1 MKVSHFSAKH
11 PTIIAML
18 LIVLVVFGM
27 ISLRGMN
34 VEFISD
40 ISTPQIYV
48 IAVYPGA
55 GAEDVEQDVTRML
68 EDMFVTLPNFS
79 EVISSSSNSI
89 CVLQVMFHSGVDPYD
104 MLPEVRQRITEK
116 QDDFPDGM
124 SGLPFALVAG
134 SQMLPV
140 VSFSVE
146 GGNDIAKITDFVE
159 NTLRPRLTAI
169 PGVAEV
175 TTGGT
180 QELHAEVKLRLDDLL
195 AKKISALTV
204 YQAIMYGNVSLPAGN
219 VEFQGKDMSM
229 RYKGDFSS
237 VEDIKFLPIGQT
249 ENNEVIRIGDVADV
263 SLKYPREPYY
273 VTNDKS
279 KIITV
284 DITKRADGN
293 VLNIVN
299 AVKDIL
305 EKAAGEVG
313 NALQFEIITDNSATV
328 LASLKTVVT
337 SGISG
342 ILMAVIVVFLFLNNF
357 RTTMI
362 IGLSIPFSLLFTF
375 ICLKLA
381 GITVNLM
388 SLSGM
393 VVALGMIVDGSI
405 VMIEQVNR
413 YYAQKKKNGEGI
425 YTLNEC
431 IFTGSDEV
439 GTSIF
444 ASAATTMVVFIPI
457 SVLPGIVGGIL
468 RDIALTITFA
478 IFASFLAAVIVVP
491 FLMKVLL
498 SEDRTKVSEKN
509 TLFMRIVAKI
519 ESVYRKMLA
528 WSLNARKFIIVISF
542 SVMFISVFM
551 VGMVG
556 MTFLPSTDNS
566 EFFVNLDFPMGYTLE
581 QTHAKM
587 EKVKKIVY
595 DLVPEIKTTAFFSG
609 RGESVGQNLTSGN
622 GTSYQ
627 GYGQIVLVPVAERKR
642 DIHTIIRL
650 LQDELTQQIPDGK
663 ILVKNGGFD
672 RLLGFVS
679 DGGGFAMKLLGEDF
693 DLLYKTAK
701 DLEAFLKTDPEV
713 VTTAI
718 DTSFDNPTLVLDVS
732 REYIGS
738 LGVSSYEAGITSNII
753 FMGMDVGRF
762 RNLADDK
769 RYKITLLS
777 DATDRPITMDSISS
791 IEVFSSKGTPVSFGN
806 ISDTYTQKELS
817 QINKINRQKS
827 IQVSATM
834 VTQDTTG
841 LSARVDEYFAKNP
854 LPSGISIKG
863 AGLVTLLGD
872 TIPALLGAIAIAC
885 FLVYTVMV
893 LQFERFRQPLLIMAT
908 IPFCLIGVIIGLLI
922 FGSMVSI
929 MALLGV
935 VALAGTVVNNGI
947 ILVDYTNLLRENF
960 KNNGKS
966 ETTETLKATI
976 VEASVSRIRP
986 ILMTTLTTMLGVV
999 PMAVA
1004 TGEGAEI
1011 YAPLGQ
1017 AISGGLLTST
1027 LITLFLI
1034 PILYYMAEKKG
1045 IEAPSFIQRSSK

>member
-1 MKVSHFSAKH
+1 MKVSHFSVKH
-11 PTIIAML
+11 PVIIAML
-18 LIVLVVFGM
+18 LVVLIVFGF
-27 ISLRGMN
+27 ISLNGMN
-34 VEFISD
+34 IEFVSD

-55 GAEDVEQDVTRML
+55 SAEDVEQDVTRML

-79 EVISSSSNSI
+79 EVTSSSSNSM
-89 CVLQVMFHSGVDPYD
+89 CMVQVMFHSGVDPYD
-104 MLPEVRQRITEK
+104 MLPEVRQRITEQ
-116 QDDFPDGM
+116 QDDFPDGL

-146 GGNDIAKITDFVE
+146 GGNDIAKVTDFVE

-169 PGVAEV
+169 SGVAEV
-175 TTGGT
+175 NTSGT
-180 QELHAEVKLRLDDLL
+180 RKLYAEVKLRLDDLL

-204 YQAIMYGNVSLPAGN
+204 YQALMYGNVSLPAGN
-219 VEFQGKDMSM
+219 VEFQGKDVAL
-229 RYKGDFSS
+229 RYDGDFSS
-237 VEDIKFLPIGQT
+237 IEDIKFLPIGQT

-263 SLKYPREPYY
+263 ALKYPKENYY
-273 VTNDKS
+273 VTNDKN
-279 KIITV
+279 KIIMV
-284 DITKRADGN
+284 EITKRADGN
-293 VLNIVN
+293 VVNIVKEVKKILKN
-299 AVKDIL
+299 A
-305 EKAAGEVG
+305 EGEVG
-313 NALQFEIITDNSATV
+313 NALKFEIISDNSATV
-328 LASLKTVVT
+328 MASLKTVVS
-337 SGISG
+337 SGVSG

-357 RTTMI
+357 RTTLI
-362 IGLSIPFSLLFTF
+362 IGLSIPISLLFTF
-375 ICLKLA
+375 IGLKLM

-413 YYAQKKKNGEGI
+413 YYTQKNEFGDGV
-425 YTLNEC
+425 YTLNQC
-431 IFTGSDEV
+431 VFIGSDEV
-439 GTSIF
+439 GVSIF

-468 RDIALTITFA
+468 KDVSLTITLA

-498 SEDRTKVSEKN
+498 KEDRSHVKEKR
-509 TLFMRIVAKI
+509 TLFMRAVDKV
-519 ESVYRKMLA
+519 ERLYRKMLTWA
-528 WSLNARKFIIVISF
+528 LNARKFIIVIAF
-542 SVMFISVFM
+542 AVMFVSIFM

-566 EFFVNLDFPMGYTLE
+566 EFFVNIDFPMGYTLE
-581 QTHAKM
+581 QTDEKM
-587 EKVKKIVY
+587 AKVKKLVY

-609 RGESVGQNLTSGN
+609 RGESVGQNLTAG

-627 GYGQIVLVPVAERKR
+627 AYGQIVLVPVAERKR
-642 DIHTIIRL
+642 DIHTIIRQ
-650 LQDELTQQIPDGK
+650 LQNELTRQIPDGK
-663 ILVKNGGFD
+663 IVVKNGGFD

-679 DGGGFAMKLLGEDF
+679 DGGGFAIKLLGEDF
-693 DLLYKTAK
+693 HLLYKTAK
-701 DLEAFLKTDPEV
+701 DLEAFLKSDREV

-738 LGVSSYEAGITSNII
+738 LGVSSYEAGVTSNII

-762 RNLADDK
+762 RNEADDK
-769 RYKITLLS
+769 RYEITLMS
-777 DATDRPITMDSISS
+777 DAADKPVTMDSISS
-791 IEVFSSKGTPVSFGN
+791 IEVFSSKGTPISFAN
-806 ISDTYTQKELS
+806 ISDTHIQQELS
-817 QINKINRQKS
+817 RINKINRQKS
-827 IQVSATM
+827 IQVSATLISE
-834 VTQDTTG
+834 DTTG
-841 LSARVDEYFAKNP
+841 LSDRVDEYFERNP
-854 LPSGISIKG
+854 LPTGISIKG

-872 TIPALLGAIAIAC
+872 TIPALLGAIGIAC

-893 LQFERFRQPLLIMAT
+893 LQFERFRQPFLIMAS
-908 IPFCLIGVIIGLLI
+908 IPFCLIGVIIGLLG

-929 MALLGV
+929 MAMLGV

-947 ILVDYTNLLRENF
+947 ILVDYMNLLRSNA
-960 KNNGKS
+960 KAAGKM
-966 ETTETLKATI
+966 ETRESLEECI
-976 VEASVSRIRP
+976 VEAAASRIRP
-986 ILMTTLTTMLGVV
+986 IFMTTLTTMLGVI
-999 PMAVA
+999 PMAIA

-1034 PILYYMAEKKG
+1034 PILYYISEKRLLVSSNLRS
-1045 IEAPSFIQRSSK
+1045 IE